1 MLEYERERIIC
12 EFREVMRHASV
23 TRANATTWHDDFGR
37 LRVTVSVEYIDG
49 TEEMTTWKEGGDAAE
64 D

>member
-1 MLEYERERIIC
+1 MLEANRERIIH
-12 EFREVMRHASV
+12 EFCEVMRHAAV
-23 TRANATTWHDDFGR
+23 TRANACTWHDGSGR

-49 TEEMTTWKEGGDAAE
+49 TEESTTWKEGGDAAE